1 MTTIVL
7 AAGLSSRMGDNK
19 LMLLYQDKPIIR
31 VTVEKAISASDRV
44 IVVLGHDKER
54 VEDAIS
60 GLDAGTVFNPVYT
73 SGMKS
78 SIIAGIEAV
87 SDDDFAILPGDLP
100 LIEADDMEGT
110 YRLLKDHEIARAIHG
125 GLPGHPVAF
134 RRNHRDKLIAFP
146 GGMKEYLALYDVAK
160 HNASEGS
167 VYDIDTQEKYQA
179 LLSGDYDL

>member
-78 SIIAGIEAV
+78 IFGSA
-87 SDDDFAILPGDLP
+87 SS
-100 LIEADDMEGT
+100 T
-110 YRLLKDHEIARAIHG
+110 ARSK
-125 GLPGHPVAF
+125 
-134 RRNHRDKLIAFP
+134 N
-146 GGMKEYLALYDVAK
+146 AK
-160 HNASEGS
+160 RSPS
-167 VYDIDTQEKYQA
+167 SPPIP
-179 LLSGDYDL
+179 